1 MIMGWRLI
9 DTDIAD
15 PYYVTA
21 ADEAISS
28 ARKENKI
35 QDTLH
40 FYRRDPSSVSVGRSR
55 KIHEDV
61 DVEECTKNNVKIV
74 RRTTGGGTIFTD
86 KECLIYSL
94 VFNREKLQLV
104 SSQKIFEDVCNSI
117 VTSLERFDINTVY
130 KPPNDILLNGKKI
143 SGSAQIIKDDIVL
156 IHGTILVDSDLE
168 IMEKVLKM
176 PRTVK
181 VSTLCREIGYKPLMK
196 EIKDALKKEFEMYF
210 DTSFENTRFSTY
222 ENQLIEKLLNER
234 YLNNSW
240 NFMR

>member
-1 MIMGWRLI
+1 MGWRLI

-21 ADEAISS
+21 ADEAIST

-40 FYRRDPSSVSVGRSR
+40 FYRRDPSAVSVGRSR

-61 DVEECTKNNVKIV
+61 YVKECTINNVKIV

-94 VFNREKLQLV
+94 VFNREENELV
-104 SSQKIFEDVCNSI
+104 SAQKIFDNVCNSI
-117 VTSLERFDINTVY
+117 VISLKRFDINTVY
-130 KPPNDILLNGKKI
+130 KPPNDILLNDKKI
-143 SGSAQIIKDDIVL
+143 SGSAQIIKDNVVL
-156 IHGTILVDSDLE
+156 IHGTILVDTDLE
-168 IMEKVLKM
+168 IMKRVLKL
-176 PRTVK
+176 PKNVK
-181 VSTLCREIGYKPLMK
+181 VSTLSREIGYKPIMK
-196 EIKDALKKEFEMYF
+196 EIKKALKKEFEMYF
-210 DTSFENTRFSTY
+210 DTSFETTEFSTY

-234 YLNNSW
+234 YLKNSW
-240 NFMR
+240 NLMR